1 MANNSNLMKA
11 YLKTDWKFT
20 LFITLFAVPKLL
32 FGQPL
37 EVSNGPPITPENL
50 ITNIF
55 LGEGVEVVDVQFQ
68 GTPAS
73 VGFFQNGGDEVGLQ
87 RGIVM
92 STGFAATNFAQVGV
106 DSPGGAQSSTWASG
120 AAFDPDMEALAGTDE
135 MNDLVAYTITFI
147 PISDTLRFRYVFA
160 SEEYPEYVCSD
171 FNDVFGFFI
180 SGPGINGP
188 YSNGAEN
195 IALIPGTSLPVA
207 INNVNPGVVGSSGTP
222 VNCIP
227 PNGSLAYSQYY
238 NNNNGSPNRPVYNGL
253 TDVFTAEAVVF
264 PCSTYTIKLVICDVA
279 DELFDS
285 GVFLEAK
292 SFGTGSLDVE
302 AVTVSL
308 DGSVAEGCAE
318 GQLIFSLPAPAESD
332 HPIDY
337 LVLGT
342 AENGVDYEFIPPG
355 LFIPAGDSI
364 LSIPI
369 IALDDG
375 LPEGTETIVIDVQR
389 DPCNRDTI
397 IIPIREN
404 ILLEPE
410 LPPDTSLC
418 RGESIT
424 LDGSADVPLP
434 EPPVFYS
441 EDTLVISPPNVTL
454 YSDIEVFGV
463 LPATLGPGVIR
474 SVCIEDLRTTWV
486 DDLRI
491 FLISPG
497 GQFLELVTDIGNA
510 GDNFIG
516 TCFTPLATTPITS
529 LGAAAQPFTGEF
541 APEGTWADLYGDG
554 RPVNGAWRLALLD
567 KFSADVPV
575 LNRWSITFT
584 PSYEINYSWQ
594 PAAGLSCVGC
604 PEPMASPDTT
614 ATYTVAATDSYGCSA
629 SDEVAIEV
637 LPPLAAPQLSCAV
650 VTSNSITVD
659 WPAVSGATGYEV
671 NVDSAGWTLASGNE
685 EHTVTGLNLATSVH
699 LQVRATGPCENLIST
714 IECSTPDC
722 VPPTVQVLSITDA
735 SCFGSGD
742 GSITLSATGG
752 VAPYQFIVNGQA
764 NTSGIFAGLEAGA
777 YLVQAIDDSGC
788 PAALEVAVGQM
799 DSLAT
804 TLSVDSVSCNALADG
819 SAVADVFGGIEP
831 YTFLWSDGQGG
842 PTATGLAAGAYQL
855 TVTDAGSCSS
865 TYEITVGEPPALT
878 VEVETDS
885 ALCAGIANGRARVT
899 AAGGSGV
906 YNYDFGPGIIIGTSS
921 NHAVG
926 LSAGD
931 YAVTVTDSEGCE
943 VEAGYTIGEP
953 LPLQAQ
959 LSAVDASCAGTSSAA
974 VEAAVSGGAYPYTF
988 TWLDAAMDVVGIG
1001 PSQDGLPAGQYIL
1014 EVEDVNGC
1022 STSANI
1028 TAGQPL
1034 PLDYSLE
1041 VVPATCPGVGDGS
1054 ASLQISGGVPGY
1066 AYNWNDI
1073 GPGPAARDNLA
1084 TGDYTVT
1091 VTDLNGCTLEIA
1103 LEVTSPQAIA
1113 LDVATTPASCFG
1125 NADGQAMVVAS
1136 GGAGNYSYL
1145 WGDGQNTPVA
1155 TGLSAGS
1162 ISVLVTDENGCQANE
1177 TAVVDEPSALAVVLE
1192 GAGPGC
1198 FGGDDGTATATGE
1211 GGAGGYS
1218 YQWNGG
1224 QDSPTVAGLSA
1235 GLHRVTV
1242 TDGNGCT
1249 AIDSILL
1256 EEPAALMSSA
1266 TTEAATCN
1274 PQPDGSAMAAVQGGT
1289 PPYAFSWSDG
1299 QSQPTAEGLAIGSYT
1314 LSITDA
1320 NGCLRVDTVEV
1331 GGIPPIMLVLEK
1343 SDASCNGGADGA
1355 ATVTAQGGTGN
1366 YTYNWSAGVPGGP
1379 QATNL
1384 AAGNYSVTV
1393 MDELGCFAIDS
1404 ILVGEPEALLLETI
1418 AGQVSCSGDMD
1429 GRLSLAISGGAPP
1442 YQVLWSTGDNT
1453 NTPDGLGVGSYFVT
1467 VTDANGCQASGSEQV
1482 FSANPIDITVEMED
1496 ALCFGQAN
1504 GAARVQASGGEP
1516 PYAFRWSNGATGPA
1530 LENIAAGNYSLSIT
1544 DAAGC
1549 EVVEEVAVGQPD
1561 EPLWA
1566 ALNPAN
1572 VSCYGKTDGR
1582 IEVETFGGTP
1592 TYRYSLDG
1600 EFFSGSNVFI
1610 GLDPGTYTVQIRDAN
1625 GCTLQSRPVVVGE
1638 PQPILVDLGETKA
1651 VGFGQNFRL
1660 LPIIN
1665 GGAGGLSFSWTPR
1678 DSTILDCFDC
1688 RAPLVTVT
1696 EQASLKLVVT
1706 DEGGCIGE
1714 DIVTV
1719 YPQKDRPVF
1728 VPTGFTPNEDG
1739 NNDRLL
1745 VHAREDIQARI
1756 RYFRV
1761 YDRWGELLFEANE
1774 ITPNDEQAG
1783 WDGTFRGKPVQA
1795 GLYIWHLGV
1804 EFVDGNREEFSG
1816 STTLIR

>member
-11 YLKTDWKFT
+11 YQETDWKFT
-20 LFITLFAVPKLL
+20 LFIMAFAVPSVL

-37 EVSNGPPITPENL
+37 EVSNGPPITPANL
-50 ITNIF
+50 VTNIF
-55 LGEGVEVVDVQFQ
+55 LGEGVEVLDVQFQ
-68 GTPAS
+68 GVPSS
-73 VGFFQNGGDEVGLQ
+73 VGFFQNGGDEVGLE

-92 STGFAATNFAQVGV
+92 STGFAASNFAQVGV

-120 AAFDPDMEALAGTDE
+120 VASDPDMEALSGTDE
-135 MNDLVAYTITFI
+135 INDLVAYTITFI

-195 IALIPGTSLPVA
+195 IALIPETSLPVA
-207 INNVNPGVVGSSGTP
+207 INNVNPGLVGSSGAP
-222 VNCIP
+222 INCTP

-238 NNNNGSPNRPVYNGL
+238 NNNNGSLSGPVYDGL

-292 SFGTGSLDVE
+292 SFGTGSLNVE
-302 AVTVSL
+302 AATLSL
-308 DGSVAEGCAE
+308 DGSVAEGCAAGE
-318 GQLIFSLPAPAESD
+318 LTFSLPVPAESD
-332 HPIDY
+332 YPLDY
-337 LVLGT
+337 RILGT

-355 LFIPAGDSI
+355 LFIPAGDSV
-364 LSIPI
+364 LAVPI

-375 LPEGTETIVIDVQR
+375 LPEGTETLVIDVQR

-410 LPPDTSLC
+410 LLPDTSLC
-418 RGESIT
+418 RGDSIM
-424 LDGSADVPLP
+424 LDGTVGVPLP

-441 EDTLVISPPNVTL
+441 EDTLVISPNNLTL

-529 LGAAAQPFTGEF
+529 LGAADQPFTGEF

-584 PSYEINYSWQ
+584 PSYEVNYSWQ
-594 PAAGLSCVGC
+594 PAAGLSCVDC

-614 ATYTVAATDSYGCSA
+614 VTYTVTATDSYGCTSA
-629 SDEVAIEV
+629 DSIAVEA
-637 LPPLAAPQLSCAV
+637 LPPLDAPLLSCAQ

-659 WPAVSGATGYEV
+659 WATVSGATGYEV
-671 NVDSAGWTLASGNE
+671 NIDSAGWMPASGGE
-685 EHTVTGLNLATSVH
+685 EHTVTGLTLATAVH
-699 LQVRATGPCENLIST
+699 FQVRATGPCESLIST

-722 VPPTVQVLSITDA
+722 EPPMVQVLSVTDA
-735 SCFGSGD
+735 SCFGSSD

-752 VAPYQFIVNGQA
+752 MPPYQFVVNGQTDA
-764 NTSGIFAGLEAGA
+764 SGIFSGLSAGT
-777 YLVQAIDDSGC
+777 YMVQAIDDSGC
-788 PAALEVAVGQM
+788 PASLEVTVGQM
-799 DSLAT
+799 DSLLV
-804 TLSVDSVSCNALADG
+804 TLSVDSVSCNGLADG
-819 SAVADVFGGIEP
+819 SASADVSGGVEP
-831 YTFLWSDGQGG
+831 YIFAWSDGQAG
-842 PTATGLAAGAYQL
+842 PTATGLAAGTYQL
-855 TVTDAGSCSS
+855 TVSDAGSCSS
-865 TYEITVGEPPALT
+865 TYQFTVGEAPVLAI
-878 VEVETDS
+878 EVVTDS

-899 AAGGSGV
+899 ATGGSGV
-906 YNYDFGPGIIIGTSS
+906 YNYDFGPGIIIGTSP

-974 VEAAVSGGAYPYTF
+974 VEALVSGGAGPYTY
-988 TWLDAAMDVVGIG
+988 TWLDAAMNIVGIG
-1001 PSQDGLPAGQYIL
+1001 PSQGGLPAGQYFL
-1014 EVEDVNGC
+1014 EVEDDNGC
-1022 STSANI
+1022 STSDNI
-1028 TAGQPL
+1028 TAGQPT
-1034 PLDYSLE
+1034 PLDYNLE
-1041 VVPATCPGVGDGS
+1041 VEPATCPGVDDGS

-1073 GPGPAARDNLA
+1073 GPGPAARNNLA

-1091 VTDLNGCTLEIA
+1091 VTDLNGCTLEIP
-1103 LEVTSPQAIA
+1103 LEVTSPQAIGLEVTTVPA
-1113 LDVATTPASCFG
+1113 LCFG
-1125 NADGQAMVVAS
+1125 SADGQATVVAS

-1145 WGDGQNTPVA
+1145 WGDGQNTPTA
-1155 TGLSAGS
+1155 AGLPAGS
-1162 ISVLVTDENGCQANE
+1162 ISVLVTDGNGCQASE
-1177 TAVVDEPSALAVVLE
+1177 TAVVDEAIALVLE
-1192 GAGPGC
+1192 VEGVGPGC
-1198 FGGDDGTATATGE
+1198 FGGDDGTATVMVE
-1211 GGAGGYS
+1211 GGAGNYS
-1218 YQWNGG
+1218 YQWSSG
-1224 QDSPTVAGLSA
+1224 QGSPAVMGLSA
-1235 GLHRVTV
+1235 GIYRITV
-1242 TDGNGCT
+1242 ADGNGCT
-1249 AIDSILL
+1249 AVDSILL
-1256 EEPAALMSSA
+1256 EEPPALMSSVI
-1266 TTEAATCN
+1266 TEAATCN
-1274 PQPDGSAMAAVQGGT
+1274 PQPDGSAMATVQGGT
-1289 PPYAFSWSDG
+1289 PPYSYSWSDG
-1299 QSQPTAEGLAIGSYT
+1299 QSQATAEGLVIGSYT
-1314 LSITDA
+1314 LTITDA
-1320 NGCLRVDTVEV
+1320 NGCRLIDTAEV
-1331 GGIPPIMLVLEK
+1331 GGVPTIVLMLEK
-1343 SDASCNGGADGA
+1343 NDVSCNGEADGA
-1355 ATVTAQGGTGN
+1355 VTVTAEGGTGN
-1366 YTYNWSAGVPGGP
+1366 YTYNWSTGVSGGP
-1379 QATNL
+1379 QAANL
-1384 AAGNYSVTV
+1384 TAGNYSVTV
-1393 MDELGCFAIDS
+1393 MDELGCSATAS
-1404 ILVGEPEALLLETI
+1404 ILVDEPAALLLETV

-1429 GRLSLAISGGAPP
+1429 GRLSLSVSGGAPP
-1442 YQVLWSTGDNT
+1442 FQVLWSTGDT
-1453 NTPDGLGVGSYFVT
+1453 TTAPDGLGVGNYFVT
-1467 VTDANGCQASGSEQV
+1467 VTDANGCRVSASEQV

-1496 ALCFGQAN
+1496 AICYGQAN
-1504 GAARVQASGGEP
+1504 GAARVQASGGQP
-1516 PYAFRWSNGATGPA
+1516 PYSYRWSSGVTGPA
-1530 LENIAAGNYSLSIT
+1530 LESVPAGSYNLSIT
-1544 DAAGC
+1544 DALGC
-1549 EVVEEVAVGQPD
+1549 EVVEEVVVGQP
-1561 EPLWA
+1561 EGPLSA
-1566 ALNPAN
+1566 IVVPVG
-1572 VSCYGKTDGR
+1572 VSCYGKNDGR
-1582 IEVETFGGTP
+1582 IEIDASGGTP
-1592 TYRYSLDG
+1592 FYRYSLDG
-1600 EFFSGSNVFI
+1600 DFFSGSDVFI
-1610 GLDPGTYTVQIRDAN
+1610 GLEPGSYTVQIRDAN
-1625 GCTLQSRPVVVGE
+1625 GCTYQSGPVIIRE
-1638 PQPILVDLGETKA
+1638 PAPILVDLGETKE
-1651 VGFGQNFRL
+1651 VGFGQNLRL
-1660 LPIIN
+1660 LPVIN
-1665 GGAGGLSFSWTPR
+1665 GGVGALSFSWTPR

-1688 RAPLVTVT
+1688 RAPLATVT

-1706 DEGGCIGE
+1706 DADGCTGE

-1745 VHAREDIQARI
+1745 VHAREDIPIRI

-1783 WDGTFRGKPVQA
+1783 WDGVFRGQPAQA
-1795 GLYIWHLGV
+1795 GLYIWHIGV